1 MFLCI
6 MLYLTKQIDT
16 TQLAVWKI
24 EESKEELLSMLENRD
39 WIENILSIKSDK
51 ILLEKLAVRVLLK
64 ELFGEEKQIYYY
76 GTGRPYL
83 SDESSFITISHTRG
97 YVAVAVNKVHPI
109 GIDIEYISEKIRR
122 VQSRVISE
130 KEYIDKEKELE
141 HLLLHWSAKETI
153 FKVLDVEGVDYI
165 DHIHVHPFTP
175 QAEGYF
181 QVSEYKTSGRKVF
194 DLYYQIDT
202 DYVLALTLN

>member
-1 MFLCI
+1 

-16 TQLAVWKI
+16 IQLAIWKI

-39 WIENILSIKSDK
+39 WVKNILSIKSDK

-76 GTGRPYL
+76 PTGRPYL

-97 YVAVAVNKVHPI
+97 YAAVAVNKQYPI
-109 GIDIEYISEKIRR
+109 GIDIEYISEKIKR
-122 VQSRVISE
+122 VQSRVVSE

-153 FKVLDVEGVDYI
+153 FKVLDAEGVDYI
-165 DHIHVHPFTP
+165 DHIYVHPFTP
-175 QAEGYF
+175 QYEGRF
-181 QVSEYKTSGRKVF
+181 QVSEYKTSSRKVF
-194 DLYYQIDT
+194 DLYYQIDA